1 MKFKKKLLES
11 KAKKLD
17 TMKKLEEAKAN
28 AAAALVTAKKRS
40 WNLSSKYQKRN
51 SRWVRFTSKTF
62 RATERLWN

>member
-40 WNLSSKYQKRN
+40 
-51 SRWVRFTSKTF
+51 
-62 RATERLWN
+62 